1 LRIYEY
7 KFKLCGSLSLAYG
20 NYLFTDKERDAES
33 QLDYFGARYYA
44 SNMGRFMSPGRSGL
58 FKVGELENRFRY
70 PFALCFAACRGY
82 GLQLAVANNMIWIAI
97 SDYRTLARLRG
108 GMCS

>member
-1 LRIYEY
+1 MIIALGTGDQAVQYR
-7 KFKLCGSLSLAYG
+7 
-20 NYLFTDKERDAES
+20 
-33 QLDYFGARYYA
+33 
-44 SNMGRFMSPGRSGL
+44 RSGL